1 MAILPLFIVC
11 LTTIS
16 FHEYKTMNLILGT
29 SIVLCALFLGSINV
43 FHFVNDLILRKEKE
57 ITIYDDFHR
66 CVEKIPENERDSICN
81 YNLFWHGYSLM
92 EHEELLQCNRVSL
105 VFDLPSLMKEETN
118 RIQYPPKWILISWN
132 RKTINTDRLF
142 VCSYY
147 ELMDSFQYDRLY
159 FTKPRIG
166 ENFEISLYRRK
177 DQIPTP

>member
-1 MAILPLFIVC
+1 
-11 LTTIS
+11 
-16 FHEYKTMNLILGT
+16 MNLILGT